1 MLNKPLKI
9 KKIVMICMAQI
20 FWLSC
25 LCLQAQNKQVN
36 HDGAEKKQ
44 VPTPQKVSLS
54 NQDPNKKLADDA
66 AAKRIA
72 ADQKRKQ
79 DLAIEQKKQ
88 AEACEKSAA
97 STPKNQHASTSAKAP
112 ANQNAQ
118 PISNTQNVKAENIA
132 KDWELKK
139 AKISADLKAK
149 GYTQYDIDK
158 HIAAMEK
165 EMNIN
170 NKSNK

>member
-25 LCLQAQNKQVN
+25 LCLQAQNKQAN
-36 HDGAEKKQ
+36 NDGAEKKQ
-44 VPTPQKVSLS
+44 VPTSKKVSLS
-54 NQDPNKKLADDA
+54 NQDPNKKLSDDI

-88 AEACEKSAA
+88 AEAREKTVA

-112 ANQNAQ
+112 ANQNVQAVA
-118 PISNTQNVKAENIA
+118 NTPNVKAETIA
-132 KDWELKK
+132 KEWEFKK
-139 AKISADLKAK
+139 AKLTADLKAK
-149 GYTQYDIDK
+149 GYSQYDIDK

-165 EMNIN
+165 EMKIN